1 MSTGRRQVVNED
13 DVFLAFAEAMARK
26 LTASAVRVTGSGTPG
41 GELPSGSGGG
51 EIDVEEGDVAV
62 AAANTLNFNG
72 TDFNVTDDGSGQVTV
87 ALAGGG
93 ATALVVK
100 EGDVDVDITVSAL
113 DFDDSSFTLTESP
126 EDEINI
132 DLNYGTGAGQPAE
145 GNHTHTSAGITDFT
159 EAVQDVVGTQIV
171 AGDGIGV
178 VYDDAGA
185 GSVTITATGGGAEL
199 ALTWSINEGGVP
211 SLGEKNPILV
221 PFAATI
227 KRWYILADGVGDLT
241 LDVWKDTYGNWPIGN
256 GSTIVAAAKP
266 TLAGASKGTDS
277 TLTGWTTSI
286 SLDDILMIEVEAAE
300 SIGFFT
306 FSLIVERT

>member
-41 GELPSGSGGG
+41 GELPGGSGGG
-51 EIDVEEGDVAV
+51 ELDIEEEDVAV
-62 AAANTLNFNG
+62 ATANTLNFAG
-72 TDFNVTDDGSGQVTV
+72 ADFNVTDDGSGQVTV

-159 EAVQDVVGTQIV
+159 EAVQDVVGAQIV
-171 AGDGIGV
+171 AGAGIGA

-185 GSVTITATGGGAEL
+185 GTVTLTATGAGSEL

-211 SLGEKNPILV
+211 SLGEKNPIIV

-241 LDVWKDTYGNWPIGN
+241 LDVWVDTYGNWPIGN
-256 GSTIVAAAKP
+256 SSSIVAASKP
-266 TLAGASKGTDS
+266 ALAGSSKDSDS
-277 TLTGWTTSI
+277 TLTGWTTSL
-286 SLDDILMIEVEAAE
+286 SLDDIVMIEVEAAE